1 MNRILATV
9 LLVQIVLLSYETL
22 FYHFLSTISGLTRFQ
37 ISHCVPKFSW
47 VFAFLRQDVFT
58 LSVYTTTYSR
68 PTNLPA
74 TNGVSLS
81 IFCIAFRLLN

>member
-47 VFAFLRQDVFT
+47 VFLHSGDKTYTHFRFTRQRIVDQQTYQQTMQFLF
-58 LSVYTTTYSR
+58 LYF
-68 PTNLPA
+68 A
-74 TNGVSLS
+74 
-81 IFCIAFRLLN
+81 LLFAG